1 MIRVLIADD
10 FADTRIVLRAALETS
25 PQIRV
30 CGEATCGEEAFD
42 QAKQL
47 KPDAI
52 VLDLRM
58 PSGNGIEA
66 ASKISSV
73 LPNTPIAL
81 ISVYSDIA
89 EGAASKAGV
98 TRFFCKTDIGGIR
111 SWIEELHAPKPPI
124 PDSATVPAP
133 AAVDGPAPDAAVPD
147 AAALSS
153 TQSPIQ

>member
-10 FADTRIVLRAALETS
+10 FADTRTVLRAALETS

-30 CGEATCGEEAFD
+30 CGEATCGEEAVD
-42 QAKQL
+42 QAKEL
-47 KPDAI
+47 KPDAV

-66 ASKISSV
+66 ASRISDV

-89 EGAASKAGV
+89 DGAASKAGV
-98 TRFFCKTDIGGIR
+98 SKFFCKTDIAAIR
-111 SWIEELHAPKPPI
+111 SWIEDLHAPQPTI
-124 PDSATVPAP
+124 PDPASVPAQAP
-133 AAVDGPAPDAAVPD
+133 SLDPAPVTPA
-147 AAALSS
+147 S
-153 TQSPIQ
+153 TE